1 VNEKTCSKVYTLY
14 VWKRGAWIVM
24 GDYYAA
30 EKQTDYTSK
39 SKKNQDVK
47 RSLNNYINQL
57 KIHFDLND
65 EEIFNVIESVQRS
78 RKNNCHIK
86 KWWQIWK

>member
-1 VNEKTCSKVYTLY
+1 
-14 VWKRGAWIVM
+14 M
-24 GDYYAA
+24 GDYSAA
-30 EKQTDYTSK
+30 EKQTDYNSK
-39 SKKNQDVK
+39 NKKNQDVK

-65 EEIFNVIESVQRS
+65 EEIFNIVESVQKS
-78 RKNNCHIK
+78 RKNNYCVK